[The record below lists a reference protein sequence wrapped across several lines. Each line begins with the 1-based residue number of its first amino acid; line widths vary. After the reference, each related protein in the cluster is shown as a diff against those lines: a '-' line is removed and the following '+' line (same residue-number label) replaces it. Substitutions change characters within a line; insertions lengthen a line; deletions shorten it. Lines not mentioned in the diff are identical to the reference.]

1 MSTAAA
7 AGNTGANYIGRY
19 ELKSKSGEGASGV
32 VYRAYDP
39 LLDRDV
45 ANPDE
50 ELLIVRQSPTR
61 LSVIPID
68 ETVQR
73 IARIIGDELTVP
85 SQAEPGVREAI
96 TNIAPMLTVHS
107 EVAGMSDGLEEAQAD
122 STLYLHILPAA
133 EGLSFEMFNHPFGI
147 EGPGFKPGEGAKGVI
162 AEVEGRK

>member
-1 MSTAAA
+1 MP
-7 AGNTGANYIGRY
+7 NI
-19 ELKSKSGEGASGV
+19 
-32 VYRAYDP
+32 D
-39 LLDRDV
+39 
-45 ANPDE
+45 PDE
-50 ELLIVRQSPTR
+50 ELLIIRQSPTR

-68 ETVQR
+68 ETMQR

-122 STLYLHILPAA
+122 SKPYLHILPAA

-162 AEVEGRK
+162 AEVDGTKLHTVRERSKGNGQCETRCWKPVPRWHPAK